1 MNLTLERPLERERCS
16 SCDAKLWRRPVSIGD
31 EVACKGCL
39 RYILQNSLEAE
50 TSFPPRWAGK
60 RLDPRDFRHV
70 VSSEFLDEYEE
81 KEKEWGCPA
90 RLRLY
95 CHHTTPPQVEPCG
108 NFLRQSPEDRLCQR
122 CDKCMTYT
130 CGQCHMNLLSQDT
143 RLTQTVIE
151 HDCDPSLEIQAREQA
166 FAGLVRGK
174 DYQDC
179 PTETCQRRI
188 ELAAACNRMTC
199 PSCGAHF
206 CYICGQQAD
215 NGTEHCECPSYG
227 HPSDEAS
234 QAEEPNEPIAQE
246 ADTGAQDAGTCGCM
260 RDESFG
266 LQLECWLREQA
277 ILGPPGN
284 LWGTAVRA
292 LHRPGP
298 VDLVGELEVPE
309 RRYRYYI
316 RRVRRWYNRALG
328 REA

>member
-151 HDCDPSLEIQAREQA
+151 AWRSKHVNRRS
-166 FAGLVRGK
+166 
-174 DYQDC
+174 QDWS
-179 PTETCQRRI
+179 
-188 ELAAACNRMTC
+188 AAKTTRTV
-199 PSCGAHF
+199 
-206 CYICGQQAD
+206 QQKPAND
-215 NGTEHCECPSYG
+215 
-227 HPSDEAS
+227 AS
-234 QAEEPNEPIAQE
+234 NSRPPAIA
-246 ADTGAQDAGTCGCM
+246 
-260 RDESFG
+260 
-266 LQLECWLREQA
+266 
-277 ILGPPGN
+277 
-284 LWGTAVRA
+284 
-292 LHRPGP
+292 
-298 VDLVGELEVPE
+298 
-309 RRYRYYI
+309 
-316 RRVRRWYNRALG
+316 
-328 REA
+328 